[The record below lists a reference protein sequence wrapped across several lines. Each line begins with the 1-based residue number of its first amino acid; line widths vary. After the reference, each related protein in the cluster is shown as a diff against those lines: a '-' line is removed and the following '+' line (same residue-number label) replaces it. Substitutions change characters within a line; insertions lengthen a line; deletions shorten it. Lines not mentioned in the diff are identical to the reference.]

1 MDLINNNKKKIL
13 IGFTYIFF
21 ISLILSIVFINFH
34 RNYLEFDLTIG
45 KLEYVIKN
53 EQWQNNSII
62 NKAEEYLTGTRD
74 TDERLIIE
82 GALEIVKGNNEEGIA
97 DIKKAIKASNKNTRV
112 KIFGYMILADV
123 SFNNGDY
130 DEGLQY
136 TYKSFNHIDKR

>member
-1 MDLINNNKKKIL
+1 M
-13 IGFTYIFF
+13 
-21 ISLILSIVFINFH
+21 
-34 RNYLEFDLTIG
+34 
-45 KLEYVIKN
+45 
-53 EQWQNNSII
+53 I

-97 DIKKAIKASNKNTRV
+97 DIKKAIKARNKNTRV

-136 TYKSFNHIDKR
+136 TYKRTVTRTDMRDFHSMFMLGFDEEQADKNIS

>member
-1 MDLINNNKKKIL
+1 M
-13 IGFTYIFF
+13 
-21 ISLILSIVFINFH
+21 
-34 RNYLEFDLTIG
+34 
-45 KLEYVIKN
+45 
-53 EQWQNNSII
+53 I

-136 TYKSFNHIDKR
+136 TYKSFNHIDKRYYSRYYNEILSMYNYPNKNKIKNDILINISKIILSEVSNCDYDA

>member
-1 MDLINNNKKKIL
+1 M
-13 IGFTYIFF
+13 
-21 ISLILSIVFINFH
+21 ILSIVFINFH

-136 TYKSFNHIDKR
+136 TLISYIQE